1 MNDNNEQYYAKS
13 KRKDGTQAFVKE
25 HLEEVSEKAGVFGEQ
40 IGSRKTA
47 ELCGKLHDFGKYSRS
62 FQDVLEGKRTH
73 IDHALCGAAFIY
85 CLSEKR
91 KSSFVYR
98 AVIESINGHHDGL
111 AGYGDLEK
119 YLENSLRSDDP
130 VECNNRKT
138 AALAGQKQYQEA
150 TKAFLKDFPQFTFED
165 FPQFKSEAQ
174 AIENVQKLDVIDESI
189 DAMLYTRML
198 FSCLVDADY
207 TISSEKELQK
217 PLEFEAEQCLKALY
231 EYREE
236 LKKDAKGSS
245 TVNALRDLLFERC
258 GEAARLKEGLF
269 TLTAPTGTGKT
280 LALLHF
286 ALQHADEFKKKR
298 IILVLPFLALTEQS
312 YDVYSKIIPEIL
324 QDHSQSELDDR
335 QREFAERWESPFIIT
350 TSVKFFQALF
360 AQKPTDCRK
369 LHNIANSIILFD
381 EAQSLPANLLDAT
394 LNAVNALC
402 NRYHCTMVFSTATQ
416 PEFKSIQ
423 GVSWKPIEIVPE
435 YPMMYKKLA
444 RTQVEWR
451 IKKQIPLEEIA
462 RKMEEEENVCA
473 IVNLR
478 RHAVELFE
486 VLKSD
491 DCNRE
496 ELFFLTTDLCPKHR
510 SEVIRN
516 IKERQKAGLPCKVIS
531 TQCIEAGVDLDFRVL
546 YRALAPLEAI
556 IQAAGRCNRSGR
568 FEMGKVVVF
577 EPEVEGNLYPP
588 DKWYQNAAV
597 VVKEILSREN
607 IDINDPKCISN
618 YYEILFREYAKDK
631 EALAKAIE
639 DRDYKETAREYKLI
653 DNQGKKVIVPFREK
667 MQLYEEVR
675 KELLSGNFTPEL
687 VKRSAEITVNTFEK
701 DIEKY
706 CEQAY
711 YFDRKRKQKME
722 SGYYVLRTQ
731 YEYMYREDMGLQF
744 EEEGENKKC
753 EDNGLILG

>member
-1 MNDNNEQYYAKS
+1 MNDINTQYFAKS
-13 KRKDGTQAFVKE
+13 KREDGTQESMLK
-25 HLEEVSEKAGVFGEQ
+25 HLKGVSEKAGEFGEQ
-40 IGSRKTA
+40 IGSKKIA
-47 ELCGKLHDFGKYSRS
+47 ELCGKLHDFGKYSKS
-62 FQDVLEGKRTH
+62 FKGVLEGKCTH
-73 IDHALCGAAFIY
+73 IDHAICGAAFLY
-85 CLSEKR
+85 CLLGNK
-91 KSSFVYR
+91 KSLFCYR
-98 AVIESINGHHDGL
+98 AAMEAINGHHDGL
-111 AGYGDLEK
+111 VGYD
-119 YLENSLRSDDP
+119 YLEIFLKESLLSGDP

-150 TKAFLKDFPQFTFED
+150 TNAFLKDFPQFL
-165 FPQFKSEAQ
+165 SEYQ
-174 AIENVQKLDVIDESI
+174 SIEKVQKLEEINGSIDE
-189 DAMLYTRML
+189 MLYTRML

-207 TISSEKELQK
+207 TISSGKKPQE
-217 PLEFEAEQCLKALY
+217 PLEFEPKQCLKVLD

-236 LKKDAKGSS
+236 LKKNAKGSS

-258 GEAARLKEGLF
+258 GKAARLEEGLF

-280 LALLHF
+280 LALLNF
-286 ALQHADEFKKKR
+286 ALQHAEEFGKKR
-298 IILVLPFLALTEQS
+298 IILVLPFLALAEQS
-312 YDVYSKIIPEIL
+312 YEVYSNIIPEIL

-381 EAQSLPANLLDAT
+381 EAQSLPANLLAAT

-402 NRYHCTMVFSTATQ
+402 TQYHCTMFFSTATQ
-416 PEFKSIQ
+416 PEFKFIQ
-423 GVSWKPIEIVPE
+423 GVSWEPIEIMPD
-435 YPMMYKKLA
+435 YPMMYEKLK

-451 IKKQIPLEEIA
+451 IKKQIPLEAIA
-462 RKMEEEENVCA
+462 REMEEKENVCA

-478 RHAVELFE
+478 RHAVEVFK

-491 DCNRE
+491 SCNRE

-510 SEVIRN
+510 SEVIRT
-516 IKERQKAGLPCKVIS
+516 IKERQKAGLPCKVVS
-531 TQCIEAGVDLDFRVL
+531 TQCIEAGVDLDFCVL

-556 IQAAGRCNRSGR
+556 IQAAGRCNRSGKFR
-568 FEMGKVVVF
+568 VGKVVVF
-577 EPEVEGNLYPP
+577 EPEVEGSLYPP
-588 DKWYQNAAV
+588 DKWYQNAAI

-607 IDINDPKCISN
+607 IEINDPECISN

-631 EALAKAIE
+631 EALTKAIK
-639 DRDYKETAREYKLI
+639 DRDYEETAREYRLI
-653 DNQGKKVIVPFREK
+653 ENQGKKVIVPFNEE
-667 MQLYEEVR
+667 MQLYKEIR
-675 KELLSGNFTPEL
+675 KDLLSGYLTPEL
-687 VKRSAEITVNTFEK
+687 VKRSAEITVTTFEK

-744 EEEGENKKC
+744 KEENEKC
-753 EDNGLILG
+753 EDSGLILA

>member
-1 MNDNNEQYYAKS
+1 M
-13 KRKDGTQAFVKE
+13 
-25 HLEEVSEKAGVFGEQ
+25 
-40 IGSRKTA
+40 
-47 ELCGKLHDFGKYSRS
+47 
-62 FQDVLEGKRTH
+62 
-73 IDHALCGAAFIY
+73 
-85 CLSEKR
+85 
-91 KSSFVYR
+91 
-98 AVIESINGHHDGL
+98 
-111 AGYGDLEK
+111 
-119 YLENSLRSDDP
+119 
-130 VECNNRKT
+130 
-138 AALAGQKQYQEA
+138 
-150 TKAFLKDFPQFTFED
+150 
-165 FPQFKSEAQ
+165 
-174 AIENVQKLDVIDESI
+174 
-189 DAMLYTRML
+189 
-198 FSCLVDADY
+198 
-207 TISSEKELQK
+207 QK
-217 PLEFEAEQCLKALY
+217 PLEFKAKQCLKALDK
-231 EYREE
+231 YREE
-236 LKKDAKGSS
+236 LKKNVKGSS
-245 TVNALRDLLFERC
+245 VVNDLRDLLFERC
-258 GEAARLKEGLF
+258 GKTARLKEGLF

-280 LALLHF
+280 LALLNF
-286 ALQHADEFKKKR
+286 ALQHADEFNKKR

-312 YDVYSKIIPEIL
+312 YEVYSNIVPQIL

-381 EAQSLPANLLDAT
+381 EAQTLPANLLAAT
-394 LNAVNALC
+394 LNAVNVLC
-402 NRYHCTMVFSTATQ
+402 TRYHCTMVFSTATQ
-416 PEFKSIQ
+416 PEFKDIQ

-435 YPMMYKKLA
+435 YPMMYEKLK

-451 IKKQIPLEEIA
+451 IKKQISLGEIA
-462 RKMEEEENVCA
+462 REMEEEENVCV

-478 RHAVELFE
+478 RHAVKLFE
-486 VLKSD
+486 FLKND
-491 DCNRE
+491 HCDRE
-496 ELFFLTTDLCPKHR
+496 EIFFLTTDLCPKHR
-510 SEVIRN
+510 SEVIRS

-568 FEMGKVVVF
+568 FETGKVVVF

-653 DNQGKKVIVPFREK
+653 DNQSKKVIVPFREK
-667 MQLYEEVR
+667 MQLYKDVR
-675 KELLSGNFTPEL
+675 KELLSGNLTPEL

-701 DIEKY
+701 DVEKY

-731 YEYMYREDMGLQF
+731 NEYMYREDMGLQF
-744 EEEGENKKC
+744 EEEVENKKC

>member
-1 MNDNNEQYYAKS
+1 MNDNNTQYYAKS
-13 KRKDGTQAFVKE
+13 KREDGTQE
-25 HLEEVSEKAGVFGEQ
+25 LLRDHLAKVSEMAGVFGEQ

-47 ELCGKLHDFGKYSRS
+47 ELCGKLHDFGKYSES
-62 FQDVLEGKRTH
+62 FKGVLERKCFH
-73 IDHALCGAAFIY
+73 INHALCGAAFLY
-85 CLSEKR
+85 CLIGKR
-91 KSSFVYR
+91 KSSFCYQAAMEV
-98 AVIESINGHHDGL
+98 INGHHDGL
-111 AGYGDLEK
+111 TGYDDLEIF
-119 YLENSLRSDDP
+119 LINSLQSDDP

-138 AALAGQKQYQEA
+138 AALAGQKQYREA
-150 TKAFLKDFPQFTFED
+150 TNAFLNDFPQFT
-165 FPQFKSEAQ
+165 SEGL
-174 AIENVQKLDVIDESI
+174 AIENVQKLEEIDESI
-189 DAMLYTRML
+189 DAMLYTRMI

-207 TISSEKELQK
+207 TISSEKELQE
-217 PLEFEAEQCLKALY
+217 PLEFKAKQCLKALY

-236 LKKDAKGSS
+236 LKKNVKGSS
-245 TVNALRDLLFERC
+245 TVNSLRDLLFERC

-280 LALLHF
+280 LALLNF

-350 TSVKFFQALF
+350 TSVQFFQALF

-369 LHNIANSIILFD
+369 LHNVANSIILFD
-381 EAQSLPANLLDAT
+381 EAQSLPANLLAAT

-402 NRYHCTMVFSTATQ
+402 TRYHCTMVFSTATQ
-416 PEFKSIQ
+416 PEFKFIQ
-423 GVSWKPIEIVPE
+423 GISWKPIEIVPE
-435 YPMMYKKLA
+435 YPMMYKKLK

-451 IKKQIPLEEIA
+451 MKKRIPLEEIA
-462 RKMEEEENVCA
+462 REMEEEENVCV

-478 RHAVELFE
+478 RHAVKLFE
-486 VLKSD
+486 SLKKNHCD
-491 DCNRE
+491 RE
-496 ELFFLTTDLCPKHR
+496 EIFFLTTDLCPKHR
-510 SEVIRN
+510 SEVIRK
-516 IKERQKAGLPCKVIS
+516 IKERQKAELPCKVIS

-556 IQAAGRCNRSGR
+556 IQAAGRCNRSGK
-568 FEMGKVVVF
+568 FGTGKVVVF
-577 EPEVEGNLYPP
+577 EPEVEGSLYPP

-607 IDINDPKCISN
+607 IDINDPECISN

-631 EALAKAIE
+631 EALTKAIE

-653 DNQGKKVIVPFREK
+653 DNQGKKVMVPFGEK
-667 MQLYEEVR
+667 MQLYKDVR
-675 KELLSGNFTPEL
+675 KELLSGNLTPEL
-687 VKRSAEITVNTFEK
+687 VKKSAEITVNTFEK
-701 DIEKY
+701 DVEKY

-711 YFDRKRKQKME
+711 YFDRKKKQKME

-744 EEEGENKKC
+744 KEGENEKC
-753 EDNGLILG
+753 LDHEFVFC

>member
-1 MNDNNEQYYAKS
+1 MNDNNTQYYAKS
-13 KRKDGTQAFVKE
+13 KREDGSQE
-25 HLEEVSEKAGVFGEQ
+25 LLRDHLAKVGEMAGVFGEQ

-47 ELCGKLHDFGKYSRS
+47 ELCGKLHDFGKYSVS
-62 FQDVLEGKRTH
+62 FKGVLERKFTH
-73 IDHALCGAAFIY
+73 IDHALCGAAFLY
-85 CLSEKR
+85 CLVGNR
-91 KSSFVYR
+91 KSSFCYR
-98 AVIESINGHHDGL
+98 AAIEAINGHHDGL
-111 AGYGDLEK
+111 IGYDDLKAFLEK
-119 YLENSLRSDDP
+119 SLRSGDP

-138 AALAGQKQYQEA
+138 AALSGQKQYLEA
-150 TKAFLKDFPQFTFED
+150 SNAFIKDFPQV
-165 FPQFKSEAQ
+165 PSEVR
-174 AIENVQKLDVIDESI
+174 AIEKVQKMEEIDESV

-207 TISSEKELQK
+207 TISSEKKLQE
-217 PLEFEAEQCLKALY
+217 PLEFKADQCLKALY
-231 EYREE
+231 EYRKE
-236 LKKDAKGSS
+236 LKKNAKGSS
-245 TVNALRDLLFERC
+245 AVNELRDLLFVRC

-286 ALQHADEFKKKR
+286 ALRHADEFKKKR

-312 YDVYSKIIPEIL
+312 YEVYSKIIPEIL

-350 TSVKFFQALF
+350 TSVQFFQALF

-381 EAQSLPANLLDAT
+381 EAQSLPANLLAAT

-402 NRYHCTMVFSTATQ
+402 SRYHCTMVFSTATQ

-435 YPMMYKKLA
+435 YPMMYKKLT

-451 IKKQIPLEEIA
+451 MKKQIPLEKIA
-462 RKMEEEENVCA
+462 WEMEEVENVCA

-478 RHAVELFE
+478 RHAVKLFE
-486 VLKSD
+486 FLKND
-491 DCNRE
+491 HCDRKE
-496 ELFFLTTDLCPKHR
+496 IFFLTTDLCPKHR
-510 SEVIRN
+510 SEVIRK

-531 TQCIEAGVDLDFRVL
+531 TQCIEAGVDLDFHVL

-568 FEMGKVVVF
+568 FEIGKVVVF
-577 EPEVEGNLYPP
+577 EPEVEGSLYPP

-607 IDINDPKCISN
+607 IDINNPECISN

-631 EALAKAIE
+631 EALTKAIE
-639 DRDYKETAREYKLI
+639 DRDYKETAREYRLI
-653 DNQGKKVIVPFREK
+653 DNQGKKVIVPFGEK
-667 MQLYEEVR
+667 MQLYKDVR
-675 KELLSGNFTPEL
+675 KELLGGNLAPKL
-687 VKRSAEITVNTFEK
+687 VKKSAEITVNTFEK
-701 DIEKY
+701 DVEKY

-744 EEEGENKKC
+744 EEEGENEKC
-753 EDNGLILG
+753 EENGLILG

>member
-1 MNDNNEQYYAKS
+1 MNDNNTQYYAKS
-13 KRKDGTQAFVKE
+13 KRENGTQESVQA
-25 HLEEVSEKAGVFGEQ
+25 HLAKVSKKAGTFGEQ

-47 ELCGKLHDFGKYSRS
+47 ELCGKLHDFGKYSES
-62 FQDVLEGKRTH
+62 FQGVLEKKYTH
-73 IDHALCGAAFIY
+73 IDHALCGAAFLY
-85 CLSEKR
+85 CLIRNR
-91 KSSFVYR
+91 KSSVCYR
-98 AVIESINGHHDGL
+98 AAIEAINGHHDGL
-111 AGYGDLEK
+111 AGYDCLEIF
-119 YLENSLRSDDP
+119 LEESLRNDNP
-130 VECNNRKT
+130 VEYNNRKT

-150 TKAFLKDFPQFTFED
+150 SKAFLADFPQFT
-165 FPQFKSEAQ
+165 SEGL
-174 AIENVQKLDVIDESI
+174 AIEKVQKMEEIDESI
-189 DAMLYTRML
+189 DEMLYTRML

-207 TISSEKELQK
+207 TVSSEKELQK
-217 PLEFEAEQCLKALY
+217 PLKFEADQCLKALY

-236 LKKDAKGSS
+236 LKKNAKGSS

-286 ALQHADEFKKKR
+286 ALRHAVEFEKKR

-312 YDVYSKIIPEIL
+312 YEVYSKIIPEIL

-335 QREFAERWESPFIIT
+335 QREFTERWESPFIIT

-381 EAQSLPANLLDAT
+381 EAQSLPANLLAAT

-402 NRYHCTMVFSTATQ
+402 TRYHCTMVFSTATQ

-435 YPMMYKKLA
+435 YPMMYKKLK
-444 RTQVEWR
+444 RTHVEWR
-451 IKKQIPLEEIA
+451 LKPQIPLEKIA
-462 RKMEEEENVCA
+462 REIEAEENACI

-478 RHAVELFE
+478 RHAVKLFE
-486 VLKSD
+486 FLKND
-491 DCNRE
+491 HCDRE
-496 ELFFLTTDLCPKHR
+496 ALFFLTTDLCPEHR
-510 SEVIRN
+510 SEVIRT

-556 IQAAGRCNRSGR
+556 IQAAGRCNRSGN
-568 FEMGKVVVF
+568 FGIGKVVVF
-577 EPEVEGNLYPP
+577 EPEVEGGLYPTDP
-588 DKWYQNAAV
+588 WYQNAAI

-618 YYEILFREYAKDK
+618 YYEILFRKYAKDK
-631 EALAKAIE
+631 EALTKAIK
-639 DRDYKETAREYKLI
+639 DRDYEETAREYRLI
-653 DNQGKKVIVPFREK
+653 DNQGKKVIVPYNEK
-667 MQLYEEVR
+667 MQLYKEMR
-675 KELLSGNFTPEL
+675 KVLLSGNLTPEI

-744 EEEGENKKC
+744 KEKENKKFEKNDLLLC
-753 EDNGLILG
+753 

>member
-1 MNDNNEQYYAKS
+1 MNDNNTQYYAKS
-13 KRKDGTQAFVKE
+13 KREDGSQE
-25 HLEEVSEKAGVFGEQ
+25 LLRDHLAKVGEMAGVFGEQ

-47 ELCGKLHDFGKYSRS
+47 ELCGKLHDFGKYSVS
-62 FQDVLEGKRTH
+62 FKGVLERKFTH
-73 IDHALCGAAFIY
+73 IDHALCGAAFLY
-85 CLSEKR
+85 CLVGNR
-91 KSSFVYR
+91 KSSFCYR
-98 AVIESINGHHDGL
+98 AAIEAINGHHDGL
-111 AGYGDLEK
+111 IGYDDLKAFLEK
-119 YLENSLRSDDP
+119 SLRSGDP

-138 AALAGQKQYQEA
+138 AALSGQKQYLEA
-150 TKAFLKDFPQFTFED
+150 SNAFIKDFPQV
-165 FPQFKSEAQ
+165 PSEVR
-174 AIENVQKLDVIDESI
+174 AIEKVQKMEEIDESV

-207 TISSEKELQK
+207 TISSEKKLQE
-217 PLEFEAEQCLKALY
+217 PLEFKADQCLKALY
-231 EYREE
+231 EYRKE
-236 LKKDAKGSS
+236 LKKNAKGSS
-245 TVNALRDLLFERC
+245 AVNELRDLLFVRC

-286 ALQHADEFKKKR
+286 ALRHADEFKKKR

-312 YDVYSKIIPEIL
+312 YEVYSKIIPEIL

-350 TSVKFFQALF
+350 TSVNFFQALF

-381 EAQSLPANLLDAT
+381 EAQSLPANLLAAT

-402 NRYHCTMVFSTATQ
+402 SRYHCTMVFSTATQ

-435 YPMMYKKLA
+435 YPMMYKKLT

-451 IKKQIPLEEIA
+451 MKKQIPLEKIA
-462 RKMEEEENVCA
+462 WEMEEVENVCA

-478 RHAVELFE
+478 RHAVKLFE
-486 VLKSD
+486 FLKND
-491 DCNRE
+491 HCDRKE
-496 ELFFLTTDLCPKHR
+496 IFFLTTDLCPKHR
-510 SEVIRN
+510 SEVIRK

-531 TQCIEAGVDLDFRVL
+531 TQCIEAGVDLDFHVL

-556 IQAAGRCNRSGR
+556 IQAAGRCNRSGK
-568 FEMGKVVVF
+568 FEIGKVVVF
-577 EPEVEGNLYPP
+577 EPEVEGSLYPP

-607 IDINDPKCISN
+607 IDINNPECISN

-631 EALAKAIE
+631 EELTKAIE
-639 DRDYKETAREYKLI
+639 DRDYKETAREYRLI
-653 DNQGKKVIVPFREK
+653 DNQGKKVIVPFGEK
-667 MQLYEEVR
+667 MQLYKDVR
-675 KELLSGNFTPEL
+675 KELLGGNLAPKL
-687 VKRSAEITVNTFEK
+687 VKKSAEITVNTFEK
-701 DIEKY
+701 DVEKY

-711 YFDRKRKQKME
+711 YFDQKKKQKME

-744 EEEGENKKC
+744 EEEGENEKC
-753 EDNGLILG
+753 EENGLILG

>member
-1 MNDNNEQYYAKS
+1 MNDNNTQYYAKS
-13 KRKDGTQAFVKE
+13 KREDGSQE
-25 HLEEVSEKAGVFGEQ
+25 LLRDHLAKVGEMAGVFGEQ

-47 ELCGKLHDFGKYSRS
+47 ELCGKLHDFGKYSVS
-62 FQDVLEGKRTH
+62 FKGVLERKFTH
-73 IDHALCGAAFIY
+73 IDHALCGAAFLY
-85 CLSEKR
+85 CLVGNR
-91 KSSFVYR
+91 KSSFCYR
-98 AVIESINGHHDGL
+98 AAIEAINGHHDGL
-111 AGYGDLEK
+111 IGYDDLKAFLEK
-119 YLENSLRSDDP
+119 SLRSGDP

-138 AALAGQKQYQEA
+138 AALSGQKQYLEA
-150 TKAFLKDFPQFTFED
+150 SNAFIKDFPQV
-165 FPQFKSEAQ
+165 PSEVR
-174 AIENVQKLDVIDESI
+174 AIEKVQKMEEIDESV

-198 FSCLVDADY
+198 FSCLVEADY
-207 TISSEKELQK
+207 TISSEKKLQE
-217 PLEFEAEQCLKALY
+217 PLEFKADQCLKALY
-231 EYREE
+231 EYRKE
-236 LKKDAKGSS
+236 LKKNAKGSS
-245 TVNALRDLLFERC
+245 AVNELRDLLFVRC

-286 ALQHADEFKKKR
+286 ALRHADEFKKKR

-312 YDVYSKIIPEIL
+312 YEVYSKIIPEIL

-350 TSVKFFQALF
+350 TSVNFFQALF

-381 EAQSLPANLLDAT
+381 EAQSLPANLLAAT

-402 NRYHCTMVFSTATQ
+402 SRYHCTMVFSTATQ

-435 YPMMYKKLA
+435 YPMMYKKLT

-451 IKKQIPLEEIA
+451 MKKQIPLEKIA
-462 RKMEEEENVCA
+462 WEMEEVENVCA

-478 RHAVELFE
+478 RHAVKLFE
-486 VLKSD
+486 FLKND
-491 DCNRE
+491 HCDRKE
-496 ELFFLTTDLCPKHR
+496 IFFLTTDLCPKHR
-510 SEVIRN
+510 SEVIRK

-531 TQCIEAGVDLDFRVL
+531 TQCIEAGVDLDFHVL

-568 FEMGKVVVF
+568 FEIGKVVVF
-577 EPEVEGNLYPP
+577 EPEVEGSLYPP

-607 IDINDPKCISN
+607 IDINNPECISN

-631 EALAKAIE
+631 EALTKAIE
-639 DRDYKETAREYKLI
+639 DRDYKETAREYRLI
-653 DNQGKKVIVPFREK
+653 DNQGKKVIVPFGEK
-667 MQLYEEVR
+667 MQLYKDVR
-675 KELLSGNFTPEL
+675 KELLGGNLAPKL
-687 VKRSAEITVNTFEK
+687 VKKSAEITVNTFEK
-701 DIEKY
+701 DVEKY

-711 YFDRKRKQKME
+711 YFDQKKKQKME

-744 EEEGENKKC
+744 EEEGENEKC
-753 EDNGLILG
+753 EENGLILG

>member
-1 MNDNNEQYYAKS
+1 MNDNNTQYYAKS
-13 KRKDGTQAFVKE
+13 KREDGSQE
-25 HLEEVSEKAGVFGEQ
+25 LLRDHLAKVGEMAGVFGEQ

-47 ELCGKLHDFGKYSRS
+47 ELCGKLHDFGKYSVS
-62 FQDVLEGKRTH
+62 FKGVLERKFTH
-73 IDHALCGAAFIY
+73 IDHALCGAAFLY
-85 CLSEKR
+85 CLVGNR
-91 KSSFVYR
+91 KSSFCYR
-98 AVIESINGHHDGL
+98 AAIEAINGHHDGL
-111 AGYGDLEK
+111 IGYDDLKAFLEK
-119 YLENSLRSDDP
+119 SLRSGDP

-138 AALAGQKQYQEA
+138 AALSGQKQYLEA
-150 TKAFLKDFPQFTFED
+150 SNAFIKDFPQV
-165 FPQFKSEAQ
+165 PSEVR
-174 AIENVQKLDVIDESI
+174 AIEKVQKMEEIDESV

-207 TISSEKELQK
+207 TISSEKKLQE
-217 PLEFEAEQCLKALY
+217 PLEFKADQCLKALY
-231 EYREE
+231 EYRKE
-236 LKKDAKGSS
+236 LKKNAKGSS
-245 TVNALRDLLFERC
+245 AVNELRDLLFVRC

-286 ALQHADEFKKKR
+286 ALRHADEFKKKR

-312 YDVYSKIIPEIL
+312 YEVYSKIIPEIL

-350 TSVKFFQALF
+350 TSVNFFQALF

-381 EAQSLPANLLDAT
+381 EAQSLPANLLAAT

-402 NRYHCTMVFSTATQ
+402 SRYHCTMVFSTATQ

-435 YPMMYKKLA
+435 YPMMYKKLT

-451 IKKQIPLEEIA
+451 MKKQIPLEKIA
-462 RKMEEEENVCA
+462 WEMEEVENVCA

-478 RHAVELFE
+478 RHAVKLFE
-486 VLKSD
+486 FLKND
-491 DCNRE
+491 HCDRKE
-496 ELFFLTTDLCPKHR
+496 IFFLTTDLCPKHR
-510 SEVIRN
+510 SEVIRK

-531 TQCIEAGVDLDFRVL
+531 TQCIEAGVDLDFHVL

-556 IQAAGRCNRSGR
+556 IQAAGRCNRSGK
-568 FEMGKVVVF
+568 FEIGKVVVF
-577 EPEVEGNLYPP
+577 EPEVEGSLYPP

-607 IDINDPKCISN
+607 IDINNPECISN

-631 EALAKAIE
+631 EALTKAIE
-639 DRDYKETAREYKLI
+639 DRDYKETAREYRLI
-653 DNQGKKVIVPFREK
+653 DNQGKKVIVPFGEK
-667 MQLYEEVR
+667 MQLYKDVR
-675 KELLSGNFTPEL
+675 KELLGGNLAPKL
-687 VKRSAEITVNTFEK
+687 VKKSAEITVNTFEK
-701 DIEKY
+701 DVEKY

-711 YFDRKRKQKME
+711 YFDQKKKQKME

-731 YEYMYREDMGLQF
+731 YEYMYREYMGLQF
-744 EEEGENKKC
+744 EEEGENEKC
-753 EDNGLILG
+753 EENGLILG

>member
-451 IKKQIPLEEIA
+451 INKQIPLEEIA

-753 EDNGLILG
+753 EDDGLILG

>member
-1 MNDNNEQYYAKS
+1 MNDNNTQYYAKS
-13 KRKDGTQAFVKE
+13 KREDGSQE
-25 HLEEVSEKAGVFGEQ
+25 LLRDHLAKVGEMAGVFGEQ

-47 ELCGKLHDFGKYSRS
+47 ELCGKLHDFGKYSVS
-62 FQDVLEGKRTH
+62 FKGVLERKFTH
-73 IDHALCGAAFIY
+73 IDHALCGAAFLY
-85 CLSEKR
+85 CLVVNR
-91 KSSFVYR
+91 KSSFCYR
-98 AVIESINGHHDGL
+98 AAIEAINGHHDGL
-111 AGYGDLEK
+111 IGYDDLKAFLEK
-119 YLENSLRSDDP
+119 SLRSGDP

-138 AALAGQKQYQEA
+138 AALSGQKQYLEA
-150 TKAFLKDFPQFTFED
+150 SNAFIKDFPQV
-165 FPQFKSEAQ
+165 PSEVR
-174 AIENVQKLDVIDESI
+174 AIEKVQKMEEIDESV

-207 TISSEKELQK
+207 TISSEKKLQE
-217 PLEFEAEQCLKALY
+217 PLEFKADQCLKALY
-231 EYREE
+231 EYRKE
-236 LKKDAKGSS
+236 LKKNAKGSS
-245 TVNALRDLLFERC
+245 AVNELRDLLFVRC

-286 ALQHADEFKKKR
+286 ALRHADEFKKKR
-298 IILVLPFLALTEQS
+298 IILVLPFLAFTEQS
-312 YDVYSKIIPEIL
+312 YEVYSKIIPEIV

-350 TSVKFFQALF
+350 TSVNFFQALF

-381 EAQSLPANLLDAT
+381 EAQSLPANLLAAT

-402 NRYHCTMVFSTATQ
+402 SRYHCTMVFSTATQ

-435 YPMMYKKLA
+435 YPMMYKKLT

-451 IKKQIPLEEIA
+451 MKKQIPLEKIA
-462 RKMEEEENVCA
+462 WEMEEVENVCA

-478 RHAVELFE
+478 RHAVKLFE
-486 VLKSD
+486 FLKND
-491 DCNRE
+491 HCDRKE
-496 ELFFLTTDLCPKHR
+496 IFFLTTDLCPKHR
-510 SEVIRN
+510 SEVIRK

-531 TQCIEAGVDLDFRVL
+531 TQCIEAGVDLDFHVL

-568 FEMGKVVVF
+568 FEIGKVVVF
-577 EPEVEGNLYPP
+577 EPEVEGSLYPP

-607 IDINDPKCISN
+607 IDINNPECISN

-631 EALAKAIE
+631 EALTKAIE
-639 DRDYKETAREYKLI
+639 DRDYKETAREYRLI
-653 DNQGKKVIVPFREK
+653 DNQGKKVIVPFGEK
-667 MQLYEEVR
+667 MQLYKDVR
-675 KELLSGNFTPEL
+675 KELLGGNLAPKL
-687 VKRSAEITVNTFEK
+687 VKKSAEITVNTFEK
-701 DIEKY
+701 DVEKY

-711 YFDRKRKQKME
+711 YFDQKKKQKME

-744 EEEGENKKC
+744 EEEGENEKC
-753 EDNGLILG
+753 EENGLILG

>member
-1 MNDNNEQYYAKS
+1 MKKKGKVKMNDINTQYFAKS
-13 KRKDGTQAFVKE
+13 KREDGTQESMLK
-25 HLEEVSEKAGVFGEQ
+25 HLKGVSEKAGEFGEQ
-40 IGSRKTA
+40 IGSKKIA
-47 ELCGKLHDFGKYSRS
+47 ELCGKLHDFGKYSKS
-62 FQDVLEGKRTH
+62 FKGVLEGKCTH
-73 IDHALCGAAFIY
+73 IDHAICGAAFLY
-85 CLSEKR
+85 CLLGNK
-91 KSSFVYR
+91 KSLFCYR
-98 AVIESINGHHDGL
+98 AAMEAINGHHDGL
-111 AGYGDLEK
+111 VGYD
-119 YLENSLRSDDP
+119 YLEIFLKESLLSGDP

-150 TKAFLKDFPQFTFED
+150 TNAFLKDFPQFL
-165 FPQFKSEAQ
+165 SEYQ
-174 AIENVQKLDVIDESI
+174 SIEKVQKLEEINGSIDE
-189 DAMLYTRML
+189 MLYTRML

-207 TISSEKELQK
+207 TISSGKKPQE
-217 PLEFEAEQCLKALY
+217 PLEFEPKQCLKVLD

-236 LKKDAKGSS
+236 LKKNAKGSS

-258 GEAARLKEGLF
+258 GKAARLEEGLF

-280 LALLHF
+280 LALLNF
-286 ALQHADEFKKKR
+286 ALQHAEEFGKKR
-298 IILVLPFLALTEQS
+298 IILVLPFLALAEQS
-312 YDVYSKIIPEIL
+312 YEVYSNIIPEIL

-381 EAQSLPANLLDAT
+381 EAQSLPANLLAAT

-402 NRYHCTMVFSTATQ
+402 TQYHCTMVFSTATQ
-416 PEFKSIQ
+416 PEFKFIQ
-423 GVSWKPIEIVPE
+423 GVSWEPIEIMPD
-435 YPMMYKKLA
+435 YPMMYEKLK

-451 IKKQIPLEEIA
+451 IKKQIPLEAIA
-462 RKMEEEENVCA
+462 REMEEKENVCA

-478 RHAVELFE
+478 RHAVEVFK

-491 DCNRE
+491 SCNRE

-510 SEVIRN
+510 SEVIRT
-516 IKERQKAGLPCKVIS
+516 IKERQKAGLPCKVVS
-531 TQCIEAGVDLDFRVL
+531 TQCIEAGVDLDFCVL

-556 IQAAGRCNRSGR
+556 IQAAGRCNRSGKFR
-568 FEMGKVVVF
+568 VGKVVVF
-577 EPEVEGNLYPP
+577 EPEVEGSLYPP
-588 DKWYQNAAV
+588 DKWYQNAAI

-607 IDINDPKCISN
+607 IEINDPECISN

-631 EALAKAIE
+631 EALTKAIK
-639 DRDYKETAREYKLI
+639 DRDYEETAREYRLI
-653 DNQGKKVIVPFREK
+653 ENQGKKVIVPFNEE
-667 MQLYEEVR
+667 MQLYKEIR
-675 KELLSGNFTPEL
+675 KDLLSGYLTPEL
-687 VKRSAEITVNTFEK
+687 VKRSAEITVTTFEK

-744 EEEGENKKC
+744 KEENEKC
-753 EDNGLILG
+753 EDSGLILA

>member
-1 MNDNNEQYYAKS
+1 MDDNNTQYYAKS
-13 KRKDGTQAFVKE
+13 KREDGTQE
-25 HLEEVSEKAGVFGEQ
+25 LLRDHLEKVSEMAGVFGEQ

-47 ELCGKLHDFGKYSRS
+47 ELCGKLHDFGKYSKS
-62 FQDVLEGKRTH
+62 FKGVLERKYTH
-73 IDHALCGAAFIY
+73 IDHALCGAAFLY
-85 CLSEKR
+85 CLLGNR
-91 KSSFVYR
+91 KASFCYR
-98 AVIESINGHHDGL
+98 AAIEAINGHHDGII
-111 AGYGDLEK
+111 GYDDLEI
-119 YLENSLRSDDP
+119 YLINSLQLGDP
-130 VECNNRKT
+130 VECNNQKT

-150 TKAFLKDFPQFTFED
+150 TNAFLKDFPQFPSED
-165 FPQFKSEAQ
+165 R
-174 AIENVQKLDVIDESI
+174 AIEKVQKMEEIDESI
-189 DAMLYTRML
+189 DTMLYTRML

-207 TISSEKELQK
+207 TVSSEKELRM
-217 PLEFEAEQCLKALY
+217 PLEFEADQCLKVLY
-231 EYREE
+231 EYKEE
-236 LKKDAKGSS
+236 LKKNAKGSS

-286 ALQHADEFKKKR
+286 ALQHAVIYKKKR

-312 YDVYSKIIPEIL
+312 YEVYSNIIPEIL

-381 EAQSLPANLLDAT
+381 EAQSLPANLLAAT

-402 NRYHCTMVFSTATQ
+402 TRYHCTMVFSTATQ
-416 PEFKSIQ
+416 PEFKAIQ

-435 YPMMYKKLA
+435 YPMMYKKLK

-451 IKKQIPLEEIA
+451 MKKQIPLEKIA
-462 RKMEEEENVCA
+462 REMEEEENVCV

-478 RHAVELFE
+478 RHAVKLFE
-486 VLKSD
+486 FLKND
-491 DCNRE
+491 RCDRKE
-496 ELFFLTTDLCPKHR
+496 IFFLTTDLCPKHR
-510 SEVIRN
+510 SEVIRK

-531 TQCIEAGVDLDFRVL
+531 TQCIEAGVDLDFHVL

-556 IQAAGRCNRSGR
+556 IQAAGRCNRSGKYGV
-568 FEMGKVVVF
+568 GKVVVF
-577 EPEVEGNLYPP
+577 EPEVEGSLYPP
-588 DKWYQNAAV
+588 DKWYQNAAI

-631 EALAKAIE
+631 EALTKAIE

-667 MQLYEEVR
+667 MQLYKDVR
-675 KELLSGNFTPEL
+675 KELLSGNLTPEL
-687 VKRSAEITVNTFEK
+687 VKKSAEITVNTFEK
-701 DIEKY
+701 DVEKY

-744 EEEGENKKC
+744 KEGENEKW

>member
-1 MNDNNEQYYAKS
+1 MDDNNTQYYAKS
-13 KRKDGTQAFVKE
+13 KREDGTQE
-25 HLEEVSEKAGVFGEQ
+25 LLRDHLEKVSEMAGVFGEQ

-47 ELCGKLHDFGKYSRS
+47 ELCGKLHDFGKYSKS
-62 FQDVLEGKRTH
+62 FKGVLERKYTH
-73 IDHALCGAAFIY
+73 IDHALCGAAFLY
-85 CLSEKR
+85 CLLGNR
-91 KSSFVYR
+91 KASFCYR
-98 AVIESINGHHDGL
+98 AAIEAINGHHDGII
-111 AGYGDLEK
+111 GYDDLEI
-119 YLENSLRSDDP
+119 YLINSLQLGDP
-130 VECNNRKT
+130 VECNNQKT

-150 TKAFLKDFPQFTFED
+150 TNAFLKDFPQFPSED
-165 FPQFKSEAQ
+165 R
-174 AIENVQKLDVIDESI
+174 AIEKVQKMEEIDESI
-189 DAMLYTRML
+189 DTMLYTRML

-207 TISSEKELQK
+207 TVSSEKELRM
-217 PLEFEAEQCLKALY
+217 PLEFEADQCLKVLY
-231 EYREE
+231 EYKEE
-236 LKKDAKGSS
+236 LKKNAKGSS

-286 ALQHADEFKKKR
+286 ALQHAVIYKKKR

-312 YDVYSKIIPEIL
+312 YEVYSNIIPEIL

-381 EAQSLPANLLDAT
+381 EAQSLPANLLAAT

-402 NRYHCTMVFSTATQ
+402 TRYHCTMVFSTATQ
-416 PEFKSIQ
+416 PEFKAKQ

-435 YPMMYKKLA
+435 YPMMYKKLK

-451 IKKQIPLEEIA
+451 MKKQIPLEKIA
-462 RKMEEEENVCA
+462 REMEEEENVCV

-478 RHAVELFE
+478 RHAVKLFE
-486 VLKSD
+486 FLKND
-491 DCNRE
+491 RCDRKE
-496 ELFFLTTDLCPKHR
+496 IFFLTTDLCPKHR
-510 SEVIRN
+510 SEVIRK

-531 TQCIEAGVDLDFRVL
+531 TQCIEAGVDLDFHVL

-556 IQAAGRCNRSGR
+556 IQAAGRCNRSGKYGV
-568 FEMGKVVVF
+568 GKVVVF
-577 EPEVEGNLYPP
+577 EPEVEGSLYPP
-588 DKWYQNAAV
+588 DKWYQNAAI

-631 EALAKAIE
+631 EALTKAIE

-667 MQLYEEVR
+667 MQLYKDVR
-675 KELLSGNFTPEL
+675 KELLSGNLTPEL
-687 VKRSAEITVNTFEK
+687 VKKSAEITVNTFEK
-701 DIEKY
+701 DVEKY

-744 EEEGENKKC
+744 KEGENEKW

>member
-1 MNDNNEQYYAKS
+1 MNDNNTQYYAKS
-13 KRKDGTQAFVKE
+13 KREDGTQE
-25 HLEEVSEKAGVFGEQ
+25 LLRDHLAKVSEMAGVFGEQ

-47 ELCGKLHDFGKYSRS
+47 ELCGKLHDFGKYSES
-62 FQDVLEGKRTH
+62 FKGVLERKCFH
-73 IDHALCGAAFIY
+73 INHALCGAAFLY
-85 CLSEKR
+85 CLIGKR
-91 KSSFVYR
+91 KSSFCYQAAMEV
-98 AVIESINGHHDGL
+98 INGHHDGL
-111 AGYGDLEK
+111 TGYDDLEIF
-119 YLENSLRSDDP
+119 LINSLQSDDP

-138 AALAGQKQYQEA
+138 AALAGQKQYREA
-150 TKAFLKDFPQFTFED
+150 TNAFLNDFPQFT
-165 FPQFKSEAQ
+165 SEGL
-174 AIENVQKLDVIDESI
+174 AIENVQKLEEIDESI

-207 TISSEKELQK
+207 TISSEKELQE
-217 PLEFEAEQCLKALY
+217 PLEFKAKQCLKALY

-236 LKKDAKGSS
+236 LKKNVKGSS
-245 TVNALRDLLFERC
+245 TVNSLRDLLFERC

-280 LALLHF
+280 LALLNF

-350 TSVKFFQALF
+350 TSVQFFQALF

-369 LHNIANSIILFD
+369 LHNVANSIILFD
-381 EAQSLPANLLDAT
+381 EAQSLPANLLAAT

-402 NRYHCTMVFSTATQ
+402 TRYHCTMVFSTATQ
-416 PEFKSIQ
+416 PEFKFIQ
-423 GVSWKPIEIVPE
+423 GISWKPIEIVPE
-435 YPMMYKKLA
+435 YPMMYKKLK

-451 IKKQIPLEEIA
+451 MKKRIPLEEIA
-462 RKMEEEENVCA
+462 REMEEEENVCV

-478 RHAVELFE
+478 RHAVKLFE
-486 VLKSD
+486 SLKKNHCD
-491 DCNRE
+491 RE
-496 ELFFLTTDLCPKHR
+496 EIFFLTTDLCPKHR

-556 IQAAGRCNRSGR
+556 IQAAGRCNRSGK
-568 FEMGKVVVF
+568 FGTGKVVVF
-577 EPEVEGNLYPP
+577 EPEVEGSLYPP

-607 IDINDPKCISN
+607 IDINDPECISN

-631 EALAKAIE
+631 EALTKAIE

-653 DNQGKKVIVPFREK
+653 DNQGKKVMVPFGEK
-667 MQLYEEVR
+667 MQLYKDVR
-675 KELLSGNFTPEL
+675 KELLSGNLTPEL
-687 VKRSAEITVNTFEK
+687 VKKSAEITVNTFEK
-701 DIEKY
+701 DVEKY

-711 YFDRKRKQKME
+711 YFDRKKKQKME

-744 EEEGENKKC
+744 KEGENEKC
-753 EDNGLILG
+753 LDHEFVFC

>member
-1 MNDNNEQYYAKS
+1 MNDNNTQYYAKS
-13 KRKDGTQAFVKE
+13 KREDGSQE
-25 HLEEVSEKAGVFGEQ
+25 LLRDHLAKVGEMAGVFGEQ

-47 ELCGKLHDFGKYSRS
+47 ELCGKLHDFGKYSVS
-62 FQDVLEGKRTH
+62 FKGVLERKFTH
-73 IDHALCGAAFIY
+73 IDHALCGAAFLY
-85 CLSEKR
+85 CLVGNR
-91 KSSFVYR
+91 KSSFCYR
-98 AVIESINGHHDGL
+98 AAIEAINGHHDGL
-111 AGYGDLEK
+111 IGYDDLKAFLEK
-119 YLENSLRSDDP
+119 SLRSGDP

-138 AALAGQKQYQEA
+138 AALSGQKQYLEA
-150 TKAFLKDFPQFTFED
+150 SNAFIKDFPQV
-165 FPQFKSEAQ
+165 PSEVR
-174 AIENVQKLDVIDESI
+174 AIEKVQKMEEIDESV

-207 TISSEKELQK
+207 TISSEKKLQE
-217 PLEFEAEQCLKALY
+217 PLEFKADQCLKALY
-231 EYREE
+231 EYRKE
-236 LKKDAKGSS
+236 LKKNAKGSS
-245 TVNALRDLLFERC
+245 AVNELRDLLFVRC

-286 ALQHADEFKKKR
+286 ALRHADEFKKKR

-312 YDVYSKIIPEIL
+312 YEVYSKIIPEIL

-350 TSVKFFQALF
+350 TSVNFFQALF

-381 EAQSLPANLLDAT
+381 EAQSLPANLLAAT

-402 NRYHCTMVFSTATQ
+402 SRYHCTMVFSTATQ

-435 YPMMYKKLA
+435 YPMMYKKLT

-451 IKKQIPLEEIA
+451 MKKQIPLEKIA
-462 RKMEEEENVCA
+462 WEMEEVENVCA

-478 RHAVELFE
+478 RHAVKLFE
-486 VLKSD
+486 FLKND
-491 DCNRE
+491 HCDRKE
-496 ELFFLTTDLCPKHR
+496 IFFLTTDLCPKHR
-510 SEVIRN
+510 SEVIRK

-531 TQCIEAGVDLDFRVL
+531 TQCIEAGVDLDFHVL

-556 IQAAGRCNRSGR
+556 IQAAGRCNRSGK
-568 FEMGKVVVF
+568 FGTGKVVVF
-577 EPEVEGNLYPP
+577 EPEVEGSLYPP

-607 IDINDPKCISN
+607 IDINDPECISN

-631 EALAKAIE
+631 EALTKAIE

-653 DNQGKKVIVPFREK
+653 DNQGKKVMVPFGEK
-667 MQLYEEVR
+667 MQLYKDVR
-675 KELLSGNFTPEL
+675 KELLSGNLTPEL
-687 VKRSAEITVNTFEK
+687 VKKSAEITVNTFEK
-701 DIEKY
+701 DVEKY

-711 YFDRKRKQKME
+711 YFDRKKKQKME

-744 EEEGENKKC
+744 KEGENEKC
-753 EDNGLILG
+753 LDHEFVFC

>member
-1 MNDNNEQYYAKS
+1 MNENNTQYYAKS
-13 KRKDGTQAFVKE
+13 KREDGTQE
-25 HLEEVSEKAGVFGEQ
+25 LLRDHLAKVSEMAGVFGEQ

-47 ELCGKLHDFGKYSRS
+47 ELCGKSHDFGKYSES
-62 FQDVLEGKRTH
+62 FQGVLEGKRTH
-73 IDHALCGAAFIY
+73 IDHALCGAAFLY
-85 CLSEKR
+85 CLIGNK
-91 KSSFVYR
+91 KSSFRYR
-98 AVIESINGHHDGL
+98 AAIEAINGHHNGL
-111 AGYGDLEK
+111 IGYDDLEIV
-119 YLENSLRSDDP
+119 LINSLQSSDP
-130 VECNNRKT
+130 MECNNQKT

-217 PLEFEAEQCLKALY
+217 PLEFKAKQCLKALDK
-231 EYREE
+231 YREE
-236 LKKDAKGSS
+236 LKKNVKGSS
-245 TVNALRDLLFERC
+245 VVNDLRDLLFERC
-258 GEAARLKEGLF
+258 GKTARLKEGLF

-280 LALLHF
+280 LALLNF

-298 IILVLPFLALTEQS
+298 IILVLPFLALTEQN

-381 EAQSLPANLLDAT
+381 EAQTLPANLLAAT

-402 NRYHCTMVFSTATQ
+402 TRYHCTMVFSTATQ
-416 PEFKSIQ
+416 PEFKDIQ

-451 IKKQIPLEEIA
+451 MKQRIPLEKIA
-462 RKMEEEENVCA
+462 REMEEEENVCV

-478 RHAVELFE
+478 RHAVKLFE
-486 VLKSD
+486 FLKND
-491 DCNRE
+491 HCDRE
-496 ELFFLTTDLCPKHR
+496 EIFFLTTDLCPKHR
-510 SEVIRN
+510 SKVIRN
-516 IKERQKAGLPCKVIS
+516 IKKRQKAELPCKVIS

-568 FEMGKVVVF
+568 FETGKVVVF

-607 IDINDPKCISN
+607 IDINDPECISN
-618 YYEILFREYAKDK
+618 YYEILFQEYAKDK
-631 EALAKAIE
+631 EALTKAIE

-667 MQLYEEVR
+667 MQLYKDVR
-675 KELLSGNFTPEL
+675 KELLSGNLTPEL

-701 DIEKY
+701 DVEKY

-744 EEEGENKKC
+744 EEEGENEKC
-753 EDNGLILG
+753 EENGTIFC

>member
-1 MNDNNEQYYAKS
+1 MNDNNTQYYAKS
-13 KRKDGTQAFVKE
+13 KREDGTQE
-25 HLEEVSEKAGVFGEQ
+25 LLRDHLAKVSEMAGVFGEQ

-47 ELCGKLHDFGKYSRS
+47 ELCGKLHDFGKYSES
-62 FQDVLEGKRTH
+62 FKGVLERKCFH
-73 IDHALCGAAFIY
+73 INHALCGAAFLY
-85 CLSEKR
+85 CLIGKR
-91 KSSFVYR
+91 KSSFCYQAAMEV
-98 AVIESINGHHDGL
+98 INGHHDGL
-111 AGYGDLEK
+111 TGYDDLEIF
-119 YLENSLRSDDP
+119 LINSLQSDDP

-138 AALAGQKQYQEA
+138 AALAGQKQYREA
-150 TKAFLKDFPQFTFED
+150 TNAFLNDFPQFT
-165 FPQFKSEAQ
+165 SEGL
-174 AIENVQKLDVIDESI
+174 AIENVQKLEEIDESI

-207 TISSEKELQK
+207 TISSEKELQE
-217 PLEFEAEQCLKALY
+217 PLEFKAKQCLKALY

-236 LKKDAKGSS
+236 LKKNVKGSS
-245 TVNALRDLLFERC
+245 TVNSLRDLLFERC

-280 LALLHF
+280 LALLNF

-350 TSVKFFQALF
+350 TSVQFFQALF

-369 LHNIANSIILFD
+369 LHNVANSIILFD
-381 EAQSLPANLLDAT
+381 EAQSLPANLLAAT

-402 NRYHCTMVFSTATQ
+402 TRYHCTMVFSTATQ
-416 PEFKSIQ
+416 PEFKFIQ
-423 GVSWKPIEIVPE
+423 GISWKPIEIVPE
-435 YPMMYKKLA
+435 YPMMYKKLK

-451 IKKQIPLEEIA
+451 MKKRIPLEEIA
-462 RKMEEEENVCA
+462 REMEEEENVCV

-478 RHAVELFE
+478 RHAVKLFE
-486 VLKSD
+486 SLKKNHCD
-491 DCNRE
+491 RE
-496 ELFFLTTDLCPKHR
+496 EIFFLTTDLCPKHR
-510 SEVIRN
+510 SEVIRK
-516 IKERQKAGLPCKVIS
+516 IKERQKAELPCKVIS

-556 IQAAGRCNRSGR
+556 IQAAGRCNRSGK
-568 FEMGKVVVF
+568 FGTGKVVVF
-577 EPEVEGNLYPP
+577 EPEVEGSLYPP

-607 IDINDPKCISN
+607 IDINDPECISN

-631 EALAKAIE
+631 EALTKAIE

-653 DNQGKKVIVPFREK
+653 DNQGKKVMVPFGEK
-667 MQLYEEVR
+667 MQLYKDVR
-675 KELLSGNFTPEL
+675 KELLSGNLTPEL
-687 VKRSAEITVNTFEK
+687 VKKSAEITVNTFEK
-701 DIEKY
+701 DVEKY

-711 YFDRKRKQKME
+711 YFDRKKKQKME

-744 EEEGENKKC
+744 EEGENEKC
-753 EDNGLILG
+753 LDHEFVFC

>member
-435 YPMMYKKLA
+435 YLMMYKKLA

-496 ELFFLTTDLCPKHR
+496 ELFFLTTDLCLKHR

-753 EDNGLILG
+753 EDDGLILG

>member
-1 MNDNNEQYYAKS
+1 MNDNNTQYYAKS
-13 KRKDGTQAFVKE
+13 KREDGSQE
-25 HLEEVSEKAGVFGEQ
+25 LLRDHLAKVGEMAGVFGEQ

-47 ELCGKLHDFGKYSRS
+47 ELCGKLHDFGKYSVS
-62 FQDVLEGKRTH
+62 FKGVLERKFTH
-73 IDHALCGAAFIY
+73 IDHALCGAAFLY
-85 CLSEKR
+85 CLVGNR
-91 KSSFVYR
+91 KSSFCYR
-98 AVIESINGHHDGL
+98 AAIEAINGHHDGL
-111 AGYGDLEK
+111 IGYDDLKAFLEK
-119 YLENSLRSDDP
+119 SLRSGDP

-138 AALAGQKQYQEA
+138 AALSGQKQYLEA
-150 TKAFLKDFPQFTFED
+150 SNAFIKDFPQV
-165 FPQFKSEAQ
+165 PSEVR
-174 AIENVQKLDVIDESI
+174 AIEKVQKMEEIDESV

-207 TISSEKELQK
+207 TISSEKKLQE
-217 PLEFEAEQCLKALY
+217 PLEFKADQCLKALY
-231 EYREE
+231 EYRKE
-236 LKKDAKGSS
+236 LKKNAKGSS
-245 TVNALRDLLFERC
+245 AVNELRDLLFVRC

-286 ALQHADEFKKKR
+286 ALRHADEFKKKR

-312 YDVYSKIIPEIL
+312 YEVYSKIIPEIL

-350 TSVKFFQALF
+350 TSVNFFQALF

-381 EAQSLPANLLDAT
+381 EAQSLPANLLAAT

-402 NRYHCTMVFSTATQ
+402 SRYHCTMVFSTATQ

-435 YPMMYKKLA
+435 YPMMYKKLT

-451 IKKQIPLEEIA
+451 MKKQIPLEKIA
-462 RKMEEEENVCA
+462 WEMEEVENVCA

-478 RHAVELFE
+478 RHAVKLFE
-486 VLKSD
+486 FLKND
-491 DCNRE
+491 HCDRKE
-496 ELFFLTTDLCPKHR
+496 IFFLTTDLCPKHR
-510 SEVIRN
+510 SEVIRK

-531 TQCIEAGVDLDFRVL
+531 TQCIEAGVDLDFHVL

-568 FEMGKVVVF
+568 FEIGKVVVF
-577 EPEVEGNLYPP
+577 EPEVEGSLYPP

-607 IDINDPKCISN
+607 IDINDPECISN

-631 EALAKAIE
+631 EALTKAIE
-639 DRDYKETAREYKLI
+639 DRDYKETAREYRLI
-653 DNQGKKVIVPFREK
+653 DNQGKKVIVPFGEK
-667 MQLYEEVR
+667 MQLYKDVR
-675 KELLSGNFTPEL
+675 KELLGGNLAPKL
-687 VKRSAEITVNTFEK
+687 VKKSAEITVNTFEK
-701 DIEKY
+701 DVEKY

-711 YFDRKRKQKME
+711 YFDQKKKQKME

-744 EEEGENKKC
+744 EEEGENEKC
-753 EDNGLILG
+753 EENGLILG

>member
-1 MNDNNEQYYAKS
+1 MNDNNTQYYAKS
-13 KRKDGTQAFVKE
+13 KREDGSQE
-25 HLEEVSEKAGVFGEQ
+25 LLRDHLAKVGEMAGVFGEQ

-47 ELCGKLHDFGKYSRS
+47 ELCGKLHDFGKYSVS
-62 FQDVLEGKRTH
+62 FKGVLERKFTH
-73 IDHALCGAAFIY
+73 IDHALCGAAFLY
-85 CLSEKR
+85 CLVGNR
-91 KSSFVYR
+91 KSSFCYR
-98 AVIESINGHHDGL
+98 AAIEAINGHHDGL
-111 AGYGDLEK
+111 IGYDDLKAFLEK
-119 YLENSLRSDDP
+119 SLRSGDP

-138 AALAGQKQYQEA
+138 AALSGQKQYLEA
-150 TKAFLKDFPQFTFED
+150 SNAFIKDFPQV
-165 FPQFKSEAQ
+165 PSEVR
-174 AIENVQKLDVIDESI
+174 AIEKVQKMEEIDESV

-207 TISSEKELQK
+207 TISSEKKLQE
-217 PLEFEAEQCLKALY
+217 PLEFKADQCLKALY
-231 EYREE
+231 EYRKE
-236 LKKDAKGSS
+236 LKKNAKGSS
-245 TVNALRDLLFERC
+245 AVNELRDLLFVRC

-286 ALQHADEFKKKR
+286 ALRHADEFKKKR

-312 YDVYSKIIPEIL
+312 YEVYSKIIPEIL

-350 TSVKFFQALF
+350 TSVNFFQALF

-381 EAQSLPANLLDAT
+381 EAQSLPANLLAAT

-402 NRYHCTMVFSTATQ
+402 SRYHCTMVFSTATQ

-435 YPMMYKKLA
+435 YPMMYKKLT

-451 IKKQIPLEEIA
+451 MKKQIPLEKIA
-462 RKMEEEENVCA
+462 WEMEEVENVCA

-478 RHAVELFE
+478 RHAVKLFE
-486 VLKSD
+486 FLKND
-491 DCNRE
+491 HCDRE
-496 ELFFLTTDLCPKHR
+496 EIFFLTTDLCPKHR
-510 SEVIRN
+510 SEVIRK

-531 TQCIEAGVDLDFRVL
+531 TQCIEAGVDLDFHVL

-568 FEMGKVVVF
+568 FEIGKVVVF
-577 EPEVEGNLYPP
+577 EPEVEGSLYPP

-607 IDINDPKCISN
+607 IDINNPECISN

-631 EALAKAIE
+631 EALTKAIE

-653 DNQGKKVIVPFREK
+653 DNQGKKVIVPFGEK
-667 MQLYEEVR
+667 MQLYKDVR
-675 KELLSGNFTPEL
+675 KELLGGNLAPKL
-687 VKRSAEITVNTFEK
+687 VKKSAEITVNTFEK
-701 DIEKY
+701 DVEKY

-711 YFDRKRKQKME
+711 YFDQKKKQKME

-744 EEEGENKKC
+744 EEEGENEKC
-753 EDNGLILG
+753 EENGLILG

>member
-1 MNDNNEQYYAKS
+1 MNDNNTQYYAKS
-13 KRKDGTQAFVKE
+13 KREDGTQEFVKE
-25 HLEEVSEKAGVFGEQ
+25 HLEKVSKKAGIFGEQ

-47 ELCGKLHDFGKYSRS
+47 ELCGKLHDFGKYSES

-73 IDHALCGAAFIY
+73 IDHALCGAAFLY
-85 CLSEKR
+85 CLIGNK

-98 AVIESINGHHDGL
+98 AAMEVINGHHDGL
-111 AGYGDLEK
+111 TGYDDLEAF
-119 YLENSLRSDDP
+119 LENSLRSGDP

-138 AALAGQKQYQEA
+138 VALAGQKQYQEA
-150 TKAFLKDFPQFTFED
+150 SNAFLKDFPQF
-165 FPQFKSEAQ
+165 PSEGL
-174 AIENVQKLDVIDESI
+174 AIEKVQKMEEIDESI
-189 DAMLYTRML
+189 DVMLYTRML

-217 PLEFEAEQCLKALY
+217 ALEFEANQCLKALY
-231 EYREE
+231 EYKEE
-236 LKKDAKGSS
+236 LKKNAKGSL

-280 LALLHF
+280 LALLNF

-312 YDVYSKIIPEIL
+312 YEVYSKIIPEIL
-324 QDHSQSELDDR
+324 QDHSQSALDDR

-381 EAQSLPANLLDAT
+381 EAQSLPANLLAAT

-402 NRYHCTMVFSTATQ
+402 TRYHCTMVFSTATQ
-416 PEFKSIQ
+416 PEFKFIQ

-435 YPMMYKKLA
+435 YPMMYKKLK

-451 IKKQIPLEEIA
+451 MKKRIPLEEIA
-462 RKMEEEENVCA
+462 WEIEEQENVCV

-491 DCNRE
+491 GCNRE

-510 SEVIRN
+510 SEVI
-516 IKERQKAGLPCKVIS
+516 
-531 TQCIEAGVDLDFRVL
+531 
-546 YRALAPLEAI
+546 
-556 IQAAGRCNRSGR
+556 
-568 FEMGKVVVF
+568 
-577 EPEVEGNLYPP
+577 
-588 DKWYQNAAV
+588 
-597 VVKEILSREN
+597 
-607 IDINDPKCISN
+607 
-618 YYEILFREYAKDK
+618 
-631 EALAKAIE
+631 
-639 DRDYKETAREYKLI
+639 
-653 DNQGKKVIVPFREK
+653 KK
-667 MQLYEEVR
+667 
-675 KELLSGNFTPEL
+675 
-687 VKRSAEITVNTFEK
+687 
-701 DIEKY
+701 
-706 CEQAY
+706 
-711 YFDRKRKQKME
+711 
-722 SGYYVLRTQ
+722 
-731 YEYMYREDMGLQF
+731 
-744 EEEGENKKC
+744 
-753 EDNGLILG
+753 

>member
-1 MNDNNEQYYAKS
+1 MNDNNTQYYAKS
-13 KRKDGTQAFVKE
+13 KREDGTQE
-25 HLEEVSEKAGVFGEQ
+25 LLRDHLAKVSEMAGVFGEQ

-47 ELCGKLHDFGKYSRS
+47 ELCGKLHDFGKYSES
-62 FQDVLEGKRTH
+62 FKGVLERKCFH
-73 IDHALCGAAFIY
+73 INHALCGAAFLY
-85 CLSEKR
+85 CLIGKR
-91 KSSFVYR
+91 KSSFCYQAAMEV
-98 AVIESINGHHDGL
+98 INGHHDGL
-111 AGYGDLEK
+111 TGYDDLEIF
-119 YLENSLRSDDP
+119 LINSLQSDDP

-138 AALAGQKQYQEA
+138 AALAGQKQYREA
-150 TKAFLKDFPQFTFED
+150 TNAFLNDFPQFT
-165 FPQFKSEAQ
+165 SEGL
-174 AIENVQKLDVIDESI
+174 AIEKVQKMEEIDESI

-207 TISSEKELQK
+207 TVSSEKELQK
-217 PLEFEAEQCLKALY
+217 PLRFEAKQCLKALDK
-231 EYREE
+231 YREE
-236 LKKDAKGSS
+236 LKKNAKGSS
-245 TVNALRDLLFERC
+245 IVNDLRDLLFERC
-258 GEAARLKEGLF
+258 GVAARLQEGLF

-280 LALLHF
+280 LALLNF
-286 ALQHADEFKKKR
+286 ALQHADKFEKKR

-381 EAQSLPANLLDAT
+381 EAQTLPANLLTAT
-394 LNAVNALC
+394 LNAVNTLC
-402 NRYHCTMVFSTATQ
+402 TRYHCTMVFSTATQ
-416 PEFKSIQ
+416 PEFKFIQ
-423 GVSWKPIEIVPE
+423 EVVWKPIEIVPD
-435 YPMMYKKLA
+435 YPMMYEKLK

-451 IKKQIPLEEIA
+451 IKKQIPLEAIA
-462 RKMEEEENVCA
+462 REIEDQENACI

-491 DCNRE
+491 GCNRE

-510 SEVIRN
+510 SEVIKK
-516 IKERQKAGLPCKVIS
+516 IKERQEAGLPCKVVS
-531 TQCIEAGVDLDFRVL
+531 TQCIEAGVDLDFCVL

-556 IQAAGRCNRSGR
+556 IQAAGRCNRSGK
-568 FEMGKVVVF
+568 FGAGKVVVF
-577 EPEVEGNLYPP
+577 EPEVEGSLYPP
-588 DKWYQNAAV
+588 DKWYQNAAI

-607 IDINDPKCISN
+607 IEINDPECISN

-631 EALAKAIE
+631 ETLTKAIE
-639 DRDYKETAREYKLI
+639 DRDYKETAREYRLI
-653 DNQGKKVIVPFREK
+653 DDQGKKVVVPFNEEMK
-667 MQLYEEVR
+667 LYKEVR
-675 KELLSGNFTPEL
+675 KDLLSGNLTPEL
-687 VKRSAEITVNTFEK
+687 VKKSAEITVNTFEK
-701 DIEKY
+701 NIEEY

-744 EEEGENKKC
+744 KEENEKC
-753 EDNGLILG
+753 EENGIFVDKE

>member
-1 MNDNNEQYYAKS
+1 MNDNNTQYYAKS
-13 KRKDGTQAFVKE
+13 KRKDGTQE
-25 HLEEVSEKAGVFGEQ
+25 LLRDHLAKVSEMAGVFGEQ

-47 ELCGKLHDFGKYSRS
+47 ELCGKLHDFGKYSES
-62 FQDVLEGKRTH
+62 FKGVLERKFTH
-73 IDHALCGAAFIY
+73 IDHALCGAAFLY
-85 CLSEKR
+85 CLIGNK
-91 KSSFVYR
+91 KSSFRYR
-98 AVIESINGHHDGL
+98 AAIEAINGHHNGL
-111 AGYGDLEK
+111 IGYDDLEIVLIK
-119 YLENSLRSDDP
+119 SLRSSDP
-130 VECNNRKT
+130 VECNNQKT

-174 AIENVQKLDVIDESI
+174 AIENVQKMEGIDESI
-189 DAMLYTRML
+189 DEMLYTRML

-207 TISSEKELQK
+207 SISSEKELQK
-217 PLEFEAEQCLKALY
+217 PLEFKAKQCLKALDK
-231 EYREE
+231 YREE
-236 LKKDAKGSS
+236 LKKNVKGSS
-245 TVNALRDLLFERC
+245 VVNDLRDLLFERC
-258 GEAARLKEGLF
+258 GKTARLKEGLF

-286 ALQHADEFKKKR
+286 ALQHADEFEKKR

-381 EAQSLPANLLDAT
+381 EAQSLPANLLATT

-402 NRYHCTMVFSTATQ
+402 TRYHCTMVFSTATQ

-435 YPMMYKKLA
+435 YSMLYKKLR

-451 IKKQIPLEEIA
+451 MKKQIPLEEIA
-462 RKMEEEENVCA
+462 REMEEEENVCV

-478 RHAVELFE
+478 RHAVKLFE
-486 VLKSD
+486 SLKND
-491 DCNRE
+491 QCDRE
-496 ELFFLTTDLCPKHR
+496 EIFFLTTDLCPKHR
-510 SEVIRN
+510 SEVISK
-516 IKERQKAGLPCKVIS
+516 IKARQRAGLPCKVVS
-531 TQCIEAGVDLDFRVL
+531 TQCIEAGVDLDFHVL

-568 FEMGKVVVF
+568 FETGKVVVF

-597 VVKEILSREN
+597 VVKEILSRES
-607 IDINDPKCISN
+607 IDINDPECISN

-653 DNQGKKVIVPFREK
+653 DNQGKKVIVPFNEK
-667 MQLYEEVR
+667 MQLYQEVR
-675 KELLSGNFTPEL
+675 KNLLNGNLTPEL
-687 VKRSAEITVNTFEK
+687 VKKSAEITVNTFEK

-706 CEQAY
+706 CEQVY
-711 YFDRKRKQKME
+711 YFDRKKKQKVE

-744 EEEGENKKC
+744 EKRENKKYQ
-753 EDNGLILG
+753 DNGSIFC

>member
-1 MNDNNEQYYAKS
+1 MNDNNTQYYAKS
-13 KRKDGTQAFVKE
+13 KREDGSQE
-25 HLEEVSEKAGVFGEQ
+25 LLRDHLAKVGEMAGVFGEQ

-47 ELCGKLHDFGKYSRS
+47 ELCGKLHDFGKYSVS
-62 FQDVLEGKRTH
+62 FKGVLERKFTH
-73 IDHALCGAAFIY
+73 IDHALCGAAFLY
-85 CLSEKR
+85 CLVGNR
-91 KSSFVYR
+91 KSSFCYR
-98 AVIESINGHHDGL
+98 AAIEAINGHHDGL
-111 AGYGDLEK
+111 IGYDDLKAFLEK
-119 YLENSLRSDDP
+119 SLRSGDP

-138 AALAGQKQYQEA
+138 AALSGQKQYLEA
-150 TKAFLKDFPQFTFED
+150 SNAFIKDFPQV
-165 FPQFKSEAQ
+165 PSEVR
-174 AIENVQKLDVIDESI
+174 AIEKVQKMEEIDESV

-207 TISSEKELQK
+207 TISSEKKLQE
-217 PLEFEAEQCLKALY
+217 PLEFKADQCLKALY
-231 EYREE
+231 EYRKE
-236 LKKDAKGSS
+236 LKKNAKGSS
-245 TVNALRDLLFERC
+245 AVNELRDLLFVRC

-286 ALQHADEFKKKR
+286 ALRHADEFKKKR

-312 YDVYSKIIPEIL
+312 YEVYSKIIPEIL

-350 TSVKFFQALF
+350 TSVNFFQALF

-381 EAQSLPANLLDAT
+381 EAQSLPANLLAAT

-402 NRYHCTMVFSTATQ
+402 SRYHCTMVFSTATQ

-435 YPMMYKKLA
+435 YPMMYKKLT

-451 IKKQIPLEEIA
+451 MKKQIPLEKIA
-462 RKMEEEENVCA
+462 WEMEEVENVCA

-478 RHAVELFE
+478 RHAVKLFE
-486 VLKSD
+486 FLKND
-491 DCNRE
+491 HCDRKE
-496 ELFFLTTDLCPKHR
+496 IFFLTTDLCPKHR
-510 SEVIRN
+510 SEVIRK

-531 TQCIEAGVDLDFRVL
+531 TQCIEAGVDLDFHVL

-568 FEMGKVVVF
+568 FEIGKVVVF
-577 EPEVEGNLYPP
+577 EPEVEGSLYPP
-588 DKWYQNAAV
+588 DKWYQNAAI

-631 EALAKAIE
+631 EALTKAIE

-667 MQLYEEVR
+667 MQLYKDVR
-675 KELLSGNFTPEL
+675 KELLSGNLTPEL
-687 VKRSAEITVNTFEK
+687 VKKSAEITVNTFEK
-701 DIEKY
+701 DVEKY

-744 EEEGENKKC
+744 EEEGENEKC
-753 EDNGLILG
+753 EENGLILG

>member
-1 MNDNNEQYYAKS
+1 MNDINTQYFAKS
-13 KRKDGTQAFVKE
+13 KREDGTQESMLK
-25 HLEEVSEKAGVFGEQ
+25 HLKGVSEKAGEFGEQ
-40 IGSRKTA
+40 IGSKKIA
-47 ELCGKLHDFGKYSRS
+47 ELCGKLHDFGKYSKS
-62 FQDVLEGKRTH
+62 FKGVLEGKCTH
-73 IDHALCGAAFIY
+73 IDHAICGAAFLY
-85 CLSEKR
+85 CLLGNK
-91 KSSFVYR
+91 KSLFCYR
-98 AVIESINGHHDGL
+98 AAMEAINGHHDGL
-111 AGYGDLEK
+111 VGYD
-119 YLENSLRSDDP
+119 YLEIFLKESLLSGDP

-150 TKAFLKDFPQFTFED
+150 TNAFLKDFPQFL
-165 FPQFKSEAQ
+165 SEYQ
-174 AIENVQKLDVIDESI
+174 SIEKVQKLEEINGSIDE
-189 DAMLYTRML
+189 MLYTRML

-207 TISSEKELQK
+207 TISSGKKPQE
-217 PLEFEAEQCLKALY
+217 PLEFEPKQCLKVLD

-236 LKKDAKGSS
+236 LKKNAKGSS

-258 GEAARLKEGLF
+258 GKAARLEEGLF

-280 LALLHF
+280 LALLNF
-286 ALQHADEFKKKR
+286 ALQHAEEFGKKH
-298 IILVLPFLALTEQS
+298 IILVLPFLALAEQS
-312 YDVYSKIIPEIL
+312 YEVYSNIIPEIL

-381 EAQSLPANLLDAT
+381 EAQSLPANLLAAT

-402 NRYHCTMVFSTATQ
+402 TQYHCTMVFSTATQ
-416 PEFKSIQ
+416 PEFKFIQ
-423 GVSWKPIEIVPE
+423 GVSWEPIEIMPD
-435 YPMMYKKLA
+435 YPMMYEKLK

-451 IKKQIPLEEIA
+451 IKKQIPLEAIA
-462 RKMEEEENVCA
+462 REMEEKENVCA

-478 RHAVELFE
+478 RHAVEVFK

-491 DCNRE
+491 SCNRE

-510 SEVIRN
+510 SEVIRT
-516 IKERQKAGLPCKVIS
+516 IKERQKAGLPCKVVS
-531 TQCIEAGVDLDFRVL
+531 TQCIEAGVDLDFCVL

-556 IQAAGRCNRSGR
+556 IQAAGRCNRSGKFR
-568 FEMGKVVVF
+568 VGKVVVF
-577 EPEVEGNLYPP
+577 EPEVEGSLYPP
-588 DKWYQNAAV
+588 DKWYQNAAI

-607 IDINDPKCISN
+607 IEINDPECISN

-631 EALAKAIE
+631 EALTKAIK
-639 DRDYKETAREYKLI
+639 DRDYEETAREYRLI
-653 DNQGKKVIVPFREK
+653 ENQGKKVIVPFNEE
-667 MQLYEEVR
+667 MQLYKEIR
-675 KELLSGNFTPEL
+675 KDLLSGYLTPEL
-687 VKRSAEITVNTFEK
+687 VKRSAEITVTTFEK

-744 EEEGENKKC
+744 KEENEKC
-753 EDNGLILG
+753 EDSGLILA